1 VTDVNASSPAPAWL
15 CRVDATTCRH
25 TATVPPVAATELR
38 SQFTAFKP
46 AARRGPRPTESTNC

>member
-1 VTDVNASSPAPAWL
+1 MSMHPRQRRLGSAALMRPPAA
-15 CRVDATTCRH
+15 D